1 MIPAREPIRVTVAIA
16 TFRRNEHLT
25 ELIPLLRAQGG
36 ELGADGRYVVRVL
49 IIDNDPQGGAREVVA
64 TLAASGEAALGCP
77 VVYCHEPTPGLTAVR
92 NRALAES
99 PDQRLVAFMDDDGRP
114 AAGWLAGLVS
124 TWADTGAEAVAG
136 RVLEEY
142 ESEPSRWIRAGGFFT
157 RRSLTTGTVVAAAPA
172 GNLLLD
178 LDAVRA
184 HGLRFDPRF
193 GLTGGE
199 DTLFTTQLT
208 AAGGR
213 IVWCEQAAVVD
224 LVPTDR
230 MTPRWVLARAW
241 SHGNTAAL
249 VRRAMAGSTRQALAG
264 RVSCAAGGIVR
275 VVVGGARAAIG
286 FVLRSPHHQARGL
299 RVASRGAGLAAG
311 ALGHVVREYERAPE
325 AVR

>member
-1 MIPAREPIRVTVAIA
+1 MTAAREPIRVTVAIA
-16 TFRRNEHLT
+16 TFRRNEHLA

-36 ELGADGRYVVRVL
+36 ELAADGRYVVRVL
-49 IIDNDPQGGAREVVA
+49 IVDNDPQAGAREVVA
-64 TLAASGEAALGCP
+64 ALGTGSPTGCP

-92 NRALAES
+92 NRALTES
-99 PDQRLVAFMDDDGRP
+99 RDQRLIAFMDDDGRP
-114 AAGWLAGLVS
+114 APGWLAGLVS
-124 TWADTGAEAVAG
+124 TWAESGAEAVAG
-136 RVLEEY
+136 RVLEQY

-157 RRSLTTGTVVAAAPA
+157 RRSLATGTVVAAAPA

-184 HGLRFDPRF
+184 RDLRFDPRF

-208 AAGGR
+208 ASGGR

-249 VRRAMAGSTRQALAG
+249 VRRATAGSTGQALAG
-264 RVSCAAGGIVR
+264 RLTCAAGGMAR
-275 VVVGGARAAIG
+275 VVLGAARAALG
-286 FVLRSPHHQARGL
+286 VLLRSPRHQARGL